1 MMLHWAVMVIGLFT
15 AGAVL
20 ILLDHH
26 VHHLHRNRRRAD
38 WIKLAV
44 FVPLILSL
52 LAVAQLG
59 RVAAG
64 AVLAVIAAGGAIDI
78 GRNLR
83 TRPNPIIPVACFVAI
98 CLTLGHLLLAPEPI
112 WVASFSL
119 AVLLVASMDA
129 FSQLWGRL
137 LGKHKLCPHLS
148 PGKTVEGSC
157 GGLLTTAVVAFL
169 CGSVY
174 GELSTPRLVALGVL
188 TALGAVAGDLLFS
201 AIKRAA
207 GIKDFSG
214 LLPGQGGVLDRFDS
228 LILAAPVFYWSQA
241 WLL

>member
-1 MMLHWAVMVIGLFT
+1 MLHWAVMVIGLFT

-20 ILLDHH
+20 ILLEHH
-26 VHHLHRNRRRAD
+26 VHHPHRNRRRAD

-52 LAVAQLG
+52 LAAAQFG
-59 RVAAG
+59 RPLAG
-64 AVLAVIAAGGAIDI
+64 IVLAVIAAGGAIDI
-78 GRNLR
+78 GRNLKS
-83 TRPNPIIPVACFVAI
+83 RPHPIVPAACFAAVFLA
-98 CLTLGHLLLAPEPI
+98 LGHLLLAPGPT

-148 PGKTVEGSC
+148 PGKTVEGFL
-157 GGLLTTAVVAFL
+157 GGLLTTAGVALL
-169 CGSVY
+169 CDWVHI
-174 GELSTPRLVALGVL
+174 EMSTPRVVALGVL
-188 TALGAVAGDLLFS
+188 TALGAVAGDLVFS
-201 AIKRAA
+201 AIKRAV

-228 LILAAPVFYWSQA
+228 LIIAAPVFYWSRA
-241 WLL
+241 WLM